1 MIFRQF
7 GRTELLAKL
16 TERSVEQVR
25 SETAERSAEHVR
37 FGRTLTQI
45 LRKIKFEDSRNS
57 KSAIHILGALDSS
70 TLWVPCE

>member
-37 FGRTLTQI
+37 FGRTLAHMHAFKCYHFGKEDFP
-45 LRKIKFEDSRNS
+45 RFEVKLYLEFR
-57 KSAIHILGALDSS
+57 
-70 TLWVPCE
+70 